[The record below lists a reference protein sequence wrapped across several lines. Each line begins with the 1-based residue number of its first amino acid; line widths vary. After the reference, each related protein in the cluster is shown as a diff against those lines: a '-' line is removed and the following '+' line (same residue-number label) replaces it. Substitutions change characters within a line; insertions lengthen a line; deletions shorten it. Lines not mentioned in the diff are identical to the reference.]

1 MASSSTATPASL
13 STAPPPTV
21 AFDEQ
26 VIADFE
32 QYLEKDPKRVALTA
46 NKRSKYRI
54 ILDKDYKVSR
64 KDMLN
69 QNKPVT
75 EWQNKR
81 AKFYY
86 VRGHFELDNKD

>member
-1 MASSSTATPASL
+1 MASLLTATPAL
-13 STAPPPTV
+13 LLTAPPPTV
-21 AFDEQ
+21 AFNKQ
-26 VIADFE
+26 VIADFK

-46 NKRSKYRI
+46 NKRLKYRI

-75 EWQNKR
+75 K
-81 AKFYY
+81 
-86 VRGHFELDNKD
+86 